1 MLLRSRVHTRIK
13 QITYRKDL
21 KIMMKEIDEK
31 TLDLFGGR
39 IDSAKHALKKAIGK
53 LNDNESTLYKE
64 ILNDIERRNQNS
76 FKIKLLGGQ
85 IDAMIFALETQIDA
99 INKSHYIADKKGYS
113 AIYQNML
120 DELN

>member
-1 MLLRSRVHTRIK
+1 MTI
-13 QITYRKDL
+13 
-21 KIMMKEIDEK
+21 ENNEK

-39 IDSAKHALKKAIGK
+39 IDSAKHALKMAIKK
-53 LNDNESTLYKE
+53 LNDDEATLYKE
-64 ILNDIERRNQNS
+64 VLVNIERRNQKS
-76 FKIKLLGGQ
+76 FKIKLIGGQ